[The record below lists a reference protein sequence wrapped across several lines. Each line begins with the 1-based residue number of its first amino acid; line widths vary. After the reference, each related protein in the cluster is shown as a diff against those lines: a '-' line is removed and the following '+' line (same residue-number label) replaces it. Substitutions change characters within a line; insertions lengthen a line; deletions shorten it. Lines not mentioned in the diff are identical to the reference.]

1 MYRKKRSEKAI
12 RERKKSKK
20 RPKKKRTNREESKR
34 TVRQQGPG
42 TMSVARARTFQPLN
56 NTKVSM
62 ISQA

>member
-42 TMSVARARTFQPLN
+42 TMSVARARARVSAHAVQPSLGG
-56 NTKVSM
+56 
-62 ISQA
+62 